1 MKTLAG
7 GGELRCIPYIEIEG
21 WSSIRGIGAYRSLG
35 YSSRN
40 VIVKCYIWSGN
51 LPLGFTRCNAI
62 ENVVVKMAAYLL
74 NGNQPPLIIALEC
87 EIEKGGPRSPLS
99 KGKF

>member
-1 MKTLAG
+1 MFCYTPKPEVLG
-7 GGELRCIPYIEIEG
+7 PSPGE
-21 WSSIRGIGAYRSLG
+21 WSSIRGISAYRFWDIAIE
-35 YSSRN
+35 N
-40 VIVKCYIWSGN
+40 VIVKCYIWVKTS
-51 LPLGFTRCNAI
+51 PLGPTRCNAI

-87 EIEKGGPRSPLS
+87 EIEKEGPRSPLS

>member
-1 MKTLAG
+1 MFRCKKFYSLFCYSPKPKVPG
-7 GGELRCIPYIEIEG
+7 PSPGE
-21 WSSIRGIGAYRSLG
+21 WSSIRGISAYRFWD
-35 YSSRN
+35 
-40 VIVKCYIWSGN
+40 I
-51 LPLGFTRCNAI
+51 AI

-74 NGNQPPLIIALEC
+74 DGNQPPLIIALEC

>member
-1 MKTLAG
+1 MPG
-7 GGELRCIPYIEIEG
+7 PSPGE

-62 ENVVVKMAAYLL
+62 QNVVVKMAAYLL

-87 EIEKGGPRSPLS
+87 EIEKKEGPDLPSQRENYDQDKITMLVL
-99 KGKF
+99 

>member
-1 MKTLAG
+1 MF
-7 GGELRCIPYIEIEG
+7 RCKKFYSLFCYSPKPEFLGPSPEG

-87 EIEKGGPRSPLS
+87 EIEKGGP
-99 KGKF
+99 